1 MQITPIT
8 YNTKTN
14 INHKG
19 SFSSAQELKKL
30 PWLFDSDHRIIW
42 LEKKEIRGID
52 KPKNLKLVDELF
64 KVFEGCFGSDIYRAY
79 YAILDSNDEVNN
91 YAKSALYALASG
103 KSTSILTNLK
113 NIGKQGSK
121 SYKLGLDHI
130 ADLIQACKDNKGNH
144 NEKALDLLGELE
156 TETLDPIKI
165 PTYIEFCKDNN
176 GQINNE
182 KVKLLKDF
190 ISKDYHIHAGII
202 AQLPVENTR
211 AITPD
216 RLEFFNH
223 VMEKYKKKEVKP
235 DALNFA
241 QEILEVTKDGDK
253 NISELRI
260 IDLNFD
266 KLLNEDKTVKWTAEY
281 FRNNDGFIPFFNVQY
296 MFHEIIPKA
305 KALGRNMTLPPE
317 LFKKKNG
324 CIVKANITQAFRLL
338 NTYHYSDSEI
348 SELLKLK
355 EMKDSNGEID
365 EKFINLILDNIF
377 YFRETEY
384 TPYPIEILKEVLR
397 IVKNSD
403 GTTNWKVANNI
414 IKPIYLLFKNKGQ
427 EMYKLGI
434 KYRPENS
441 EHSSYFDTYKYCSL
455 LEKSIKGVNG
465 KFSKERIEEFS
476 KIKDCESLI
485 NTITGKPL
493 DKMIEGKNLYK
504 AEDLLEILRE
514 LKKTNRLTP
523 AYLNASIKDYD
534 SLFWTIIDA
543 PKTKENKEAY
553 SEMIKLLSGV
563 DSKFKKGAEKLN
575 FNQKDKNGISVLEKV
590 INAENEELLDVII
603 KNSDELYYYPE
614 LDWGVNGIQNQ
625 AFKEKIKNLDLK
637 FKDLEQSAQLCSV
650 KTFDRLKPQLDSPL
664 CDKAKVIENLF
675 NIVKE
680 QKGTIEPPDVYV
692 YHLLDEY
699 GDCLP
704 KGLFDEMARWQI
716 SERLKRTT

>member
-1 MQITPIT
+1 MT
-8 YNTKTN
+8 
-14 INHKG
+14 
-19 SFSSAQELKKL
+19 
-30 PWLFDSDHRIIW
+30 
-42 LEKKEIRGID
+42 
-52 KPKNLKLVDELF
+52 V
-64 KVFEGCFGSDIYRAY
+64 
-79 YAILDSNDEVNN
+79 ILRLLLS
-91 YAKSALYALASG
+91 
-103 KSTSILTNLK
+103 LT
-113 NIGKQGSK
+113 
-121 SYKLGLDHI
+121 
-130 ADLIQACKDNKGNH
+130 
-144 NEKALDLLGELE
+144 LLGELE
-156 TETLDPIKI
+156 TGGFNSFKI
-165 PTYIEFCKDNN
+165 LGYIEFCKGEGGKIDDKRLE
-176 GQINNE
+176 I
-182 KVKLLKDF
+182 LRDF
-190 ISKDYHIHAGII
+190 ISKDYHHQAGII
-202 AQLPVENTR
+202 ADIPNSENK
-211 AITPD
+211 ITQE
-216 RLEFFNH
+216 RLNFFYH
-223 VMEKYKKKEVKP
+223 VMEKYKKQEYKP
-235 DALNFA
+235 DSLTLL
-241 QEILEVTKDGDK
+241 QEILKGTNEPRNDNIVEMLDK
-253 NISELRI
+253 HFE
-260 IDLNFD
+260 
-266 KLLNEDKTVKWTAEY
+266 E
-281 FRNNDGFIPFFNVQY
+281 
-296 MFHEIIPKA
+296 
-305 KALGRNMTLPPE
+305 
-317 LFKKKNG
+317 
-324 CIVKANITQAFRLL
+324 LL
-338 NTYHYSDSEI
+338 NTDKSVKWGADYFKACNGKIYTVNVEKMLNDVI
-348 SELLKLK
+348 PALKDRGFDDVKFPPDLLKDQL
-355 EMKDSNGEID
+355 GEITYHNID
-365 EKFINLILDNIF
+365 EFLKLITRYKFSNKFIEGLTPVINETKIGSAYINLDLINFITNNVF
-377 YFRETEY
+377 YFRETPQI
-384 TPYPIEILKEVLR
+384 PYPVEMLKEVLR
-397 IVKNSD
+397 ISKKPD
-403 GTTNWKVANNI
+403 GTTNWETANEI
-414 IKPIYLLFKNKGQ
+414 VKPIYLLFKKKG
-427 EMYKLGI
+427 EELHKLGI
-434 KYRPENS
+434 DSRPENN
-441 EHSSYFDTYKYCSL
+441 EYSSYSDTYKYCSL

-493 DKMIEGKNLYK
+493 DKMIEDKNLYK

-543 PKTKENKEAY
+543 PKTEENKEAY

-716 SERLKRTT
+716 VERNRRMMK

>member
-64 KVFEGCFGSDIYRAY
+64 KVFEGCLGSNIYRAY

-130 ADLIQACKDNKGNH
+130 ADLIQACKDDKGNH
-144 NEKALDLLGELE
+144 NKKALDLLGEFE
-156 TETLDPIKI
+156 TENMGTVKI
-165 PTYIEFCKDNN
+165 PTYIEFCKDKD
-176 GQINNE
+176 GLIDDK
-182 KVKLLKDF
+182 KVKLLKEF
-190 ISKDYHIHAGII
+190 RSKGYHIYADVI
-202 AQLPVENTR
+202 AQLPLAETR
-211 AITPD
+211 EITPE
-216 RLEFFNH
+216 RLRFFNH
-223 VMEKYKKKEVKP
+223 IMEKYNKNEITNDVFTFAKEV
-235 DALNFA
+235 
-241 QEILEVTKDGDK
+241 LEGTKNDESDDC
-253 NISELRI
+253 IREL
-260 IDLNFD
+260 DLFFND
-266 KLLNEDKTVKWTAEY
+266 LLKDDKTVRYTADY
-281 FRNNDGFIPFFNVQY
+281 F
-296 MFHEIIPKA
+296 KA
-305 KALGRNMTLPPE
+305 KDGSIPYDNIKRMLFYQEICHLKYAKGKLDPNILKDVNGIIQVYNADQYYRMVVMGFNHNQISKITKLGE
-317 LFKKKNG
+317 
-324 CIVKANITQAFRLL
+324 A
-338 NTYHYSDSEI
+338 
-348 SELLKLK
+348 
-355 EMKDSNGEID
+355 KDSNGKFDKNFID
-365 EKFINLILDNIF
+365 LIVRDDGY
-377 YFRETEY
+377 YFRETPY
-384 TPYPIEILKEVLR
+384 IPYPAEMLKEVLR
-397 IVKNSD
+397 ISKKPD
-403 GTTNWKVANNI
+403 GTTNWETANEI
-414 IKPIYLLFKNKGQ
+414 VKPIYLLFKKKG
-427 EMYKLGI
+427 EELHKLGI
-434 KYRPENS
+434 DSRPENN
-441 EHSSYFDTYKYCSL
+441 EYSSYSDTYKYCSL

-493 DKMIEGKNLYK
+493 DKMIEDKNLYK

-534 SLFWTIIDA
+534 SLFWAIIDA
-543 PKTKENKEAY
+543 PKTEENKEAY

-716 SERLKRTT
+716 VERNRRMMK